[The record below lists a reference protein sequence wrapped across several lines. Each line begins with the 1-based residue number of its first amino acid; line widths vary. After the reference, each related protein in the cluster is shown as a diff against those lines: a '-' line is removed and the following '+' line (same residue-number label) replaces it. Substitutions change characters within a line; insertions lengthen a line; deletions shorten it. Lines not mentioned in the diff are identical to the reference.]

1 MRKKDFFFTVVSL
14 FSIITGILLCF
25 YDFIIITL
33 NPGTFLDNLTSFSHI
48 WLIPGIYLIHA
59 GIFRLKKQ
67 NSFFSSLPKA
77 VKITEV
83 ILIFLFVII
92 SIPCLYFILTPD
104 QNPQPNADYVFLL
117 GGGIDKNGVLPTNVL
132 YRCETAVNYLQ
143 NNPNTQVIVTG
154 GTLKFLPFPEA
165 PAIKA
170 ALEEKEDIN
179 RLLDEGMIPAMREIG
194 DKFSRNEAYVPELL
208 IAARAMQTGL
218 ALIEPLIAAS
228 GRKSIGKIAIG
239 TVKGD
244 LHDIGKNLV
253 AIMLKGAGYDVID
266 LGVNCDTA
274 KYDNAVKQ
282 GADIVACSS
291 LLTTT
296 MPYMKEVVEHF
307 KGTNVKVI
315 IGGAPVTQA
324 FADEIGADGYSE
336 DANGAVKLVDSLY
349 HRAC

>member
-1 MRKKDFFFTVVSL
+1 MTDFGALRTA
-14 FSIITGILLCF
+14 IIKGKRN
-25 YDFIIITL
+25 D
-33 NPGTFLDNLTSFSHI
+33 
-48 WLIPGIYLIHA
+48 
-59 GIFRLKKQ
+59 
-67 NSFFSSLPKA
+67 
-77 VKITEV
+77 V
-83 ILIFLFVII
+83 
-92 SIPCLYFILTPD
+92 
-104 QNPQPNADYVFLL
+104 
-117 GGGIDKNGVLPTNVL
+117 
-132 YRCETAVNYLQ
+132 TA
-143 NNPNTQVIVTG
+143 IVQ
-154 GTLKFLPFPEA
+154 A
-165 PAIKA
+165 AI
-170 ALEEKEDIN
+170 EEKEDIN

-274 KYDNAVKQ
+274 KYDSAVKQ
-282 GADIVACSS
+282 GAEIVACSS

-296 MPYMKEVVEHF
+296 MPYMREVVEHF

-315 IGGAPVTQA
+315 IGGAPVTPA

>member
-1 MRKKDFFFTVVSL
+1 MTDFGALRTA
-14 FSIITGILLCF
+14 IIKGKRN
-25 YDFIIITL
+25 D
-33 NPGTFLDNLTSFSHI
+33 
-48 WLIPGIYLIHA
+48 
-59 GIFRLKKQ
+59 
-67 NSFFSSLPKA
+67 
-77 VKITEV
+77 V
-83 ILIFLFVII
+83 
-92 SIPCLYFILTPD
+92 
-104 QNPQPNADYVFLL
+104 
-117 GGGIDKNGVLPTNVL
+117 
-132 YRCETAVNYLQ
+132 TA
-143 NNPNTQVIVTG
+143 IVQ
-154 GTLKFLPFPEA
+154 A
-165 PAIKA
+165 AI
-170 ALEEKEDIN
+170 EEKEDIN

-274 KYDNAVKQ
+274 KYDSAVKQ
-282 GADIVACSS
+282 GAEIVACSS

-296 MPYMKEVVEHF
+296 MPYMREVVEHF